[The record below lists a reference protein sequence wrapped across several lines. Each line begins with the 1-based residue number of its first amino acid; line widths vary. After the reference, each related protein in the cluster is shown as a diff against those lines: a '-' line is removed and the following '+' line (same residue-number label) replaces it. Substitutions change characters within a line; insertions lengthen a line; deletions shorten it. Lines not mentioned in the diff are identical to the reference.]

1 MEQGQFAYR
10 KKLEEARREMLDRQT
25 EVSTPTAAQQAEVQ
39 KEGLMRPRARPQEET
54 SGGFAGGMGG
64 ALLDTFQKKQKELAE
79 ATAAAEKARTAST
92 SASLGDSGLGVSEGS
107 TGRPTARPGSTTPRD
122 MSDAEILALTL
133 QAEAGGEGFD
143 GMIAAGSVIM
153 NRADSGNYGGSNVR
167 DVIMKPGQFSAWN
180 GVTGY
185 AGGEGAIDMDRL
197 KPTKA
202 ALKAAEQLLSG
213 QYEDVTG
220 GATHYYNPQV
230 ASPKWGGQAG
240 QGWTDIGNHRFGKA

>member
-1 MEQGQFAYR
+1 MEQGKFAYQQNLEAAR
-10 KKLEEARREMLDRQT
+10 KALLDRET
-25 EVSTPTAAQQAEVQ
+25 KSRIPDAAQQVEVQ
-39 KEGLMRPRARPQEET
+39 KEGLMRPRAQPKPE
-54 SGGFAGGMGG
+54 AGGLAQGMGM
-64 ALLDTFQKKQKELAE
+64 ALMESFQAKEE
-79 ATAAAEKARTAST
+79 AVADAEKARTRLT
-92 SASLGDSGLGVSEGS
+92 SSEMGDSGLGVSEGS

-153 NRADSGNYGGSNVR
+153 NRADSGNYGGNNVR

-230 ASPKWGGQAG
+230 ATPKWGGQAG
-240 QGWTDIGNHRFGKA
+240 KGWTDIGNHRFGKA

>member
-1 MEQGQFAYR
+1 MEQGKFAYQQNLEAAR
-10 KKLEEARREMLDRQT
+10 KALLDRET
-25 EVSTPTAAQQAEVQ
+25 KARVPDAAQQVEVQ
-39 KEGLMRPRARPQEET
+39 KEGLMRPRAQPKP
-54 SGGFAGGMGG
+54 AGGGMAQGMGMALMESFQAKEQAVADAENARTRLTSSEMGG
-64 ALLDTFQKKQKELAE
+64 
-79 ATAAAEKARTAST
+79 
-92 SASLGDSGLGVSEGS
+92 SGLGVSEGS
-107 TGRPTARPGSTTPRD
+107 TGRPTPRD
-122 MSDAEILALTL
+122 MGDAEILALTL

-143 GMIAAGSVIM
+143 GMLAAGSVIM
-153 NRADSGNYGGSNVR
+153 NRADSGNYGGNNVR

-220 GATHYYNPQV
+220 GATHYYNPAV

-240 QGWTDIGNHRFGKA
+240 KGWTDIGNHRFGKA

>member
-1 MEQGQFAYR
+1 MEQGKFAYQQNLEAAR
-10 KKLEEARREMLDRQT
+10 KAVLDRET
-25 EVSTPTAAQQAEVQ
+25 KARVPDASQQVEVQ
-39 KEGLMRPRARPQEET
+39 KEGLMRPRAQPKP
-54 SGGFAGGMGG
+54 AGGGMAQGMGM
-64 ALLDTFQKKQKELAE
+64 ALMESFQAKEQAV
-79 ATAAAEKARTAST
+79 ADAQKARTRLT
-92 SASLGDSGLGVSEGS
+92 SSEMGDSGLDTS
-107 TGRPTARPGSTTPRD
+107 GRPAARPGSSTPRD

-185 AGGEGAIDMDRL
+185 AGGEGAIDMNNL

-230 ASPKWGGQAG
+230 ATPKWGGQAG
-240 QGWTDIGNHRFGKA
+240 KGWTDIGNHRFGKA

>member
-25 EVSTPTAAQQAEVQ
+25 EISTPTAAQQVDVQ
-39 KEGLMRPRARPQEET
+39 KEGLMRPRARPQEQA

-64 ALLDTFQKKQKELAE
+64 ALLDTFQKKQKDIAE
-79 ATAAAEKARTAST
+79 SVAAAEKARTAST
-92 SASLGDSGLGVSEGS
+92 SAGLGGSGLGVSEGS
-107 TGRPTARPGSTTPRD
+107 TGRPTPRD

-185 AGGEGAIDMDRL
+185 AGGEGAIDMNNL

-240 QGWTDIGNHRFGKA
+240 KGWTDIGNHRFGKA

>member
-1 MEQGQFAYR
+1 MEQGKFAYR
-10 KKLEEARREMLDRQT
+10 QNLEAARKALLDSESASR
-25 EVSTPTAAQQAEVQ
+25 VPDASQQVQVQ
-39 KEGLMRPRARPQEET
+39 KEGLMRPRAQPKPE
-54 SGGFAGGMGG
+54 MGG
-64 ALLDTFQKKQKELAE
+64 AAKGMGMALMESFQAKEE
-79 ATAAAEKARTAST
+79 AVADAEKARAAPTPT
-92 SASLGDSGLGVSEGS
+92 QMGDSGLGLSEGS

-122 MSDAEILALTL
+122 MSDKEILALTL
-133 QAEAGGEGFD
+133 QAEAGGEGLD
-143 GMIAAGSVIM
+143 GMLAAGSVIM

-185 AGGEGAIDMDRL
+185 AGGEGAIDMNNL

-202 ALKAAEQLLSG
+202 ALRAAEQLLSG

-240 QGWTDIGNHRFGKA
+240 KGWTDIGNHRFGKA

>member
-1 MEQGQFAYR
+1 MEQGKFAYQQNLEAAR
-10 KKLEEARREMLDRQT
+10 KALLDRET
-25 EVSTPTAAQQAEVQ
+25 KARIPDASQQVEVQ
-39 KEGLMRPRARPQEET
+39 KEGLMRPRAQPKPAGGGMAQGMGMALMESFQAKEQAVADAQEARTRLTSSEMGGSGPDT
-54 SGGFAGGMGG
+54 SG
-64 ALLDTFQKKQKELAE
+64 
-79 ATAAAEKARTAST
+79 RPVAS
-92 SASLGDSGLGVSEGS
+92 
-107 TGRPTARPGSTTPRD
+107 PGSSTPRD

-153 NRADSGNYGGSNVR
+153 NRADSGNYGGNNVR

-230 ASPKWGGQAG
+230 ATPKWGGQAG
-240 QGWTDIGNHRFGKA
+240 KGWTDIGNHRFGKA

>member
-1 MEQGQFAYR
+1 MEQGKFAYR
-10 KKLEEARREMLDRQT
+10 QNLEAARKALLDS
-25 EVSTPTAAQQAEVQ
+25 ESAAGVPDASQQVQVQ
-39 KEGLMRPRARPQEET
+39 KEGLMRPRAQPKPEM
-54 SGGFAGGMGG
+54 GGTAKGMGM
-64 ALLDTFQKKQKELAE
+64 ALMESFQAKEEALAD
-79 ATAAAEKARTAST
+79 AEKARAAPTATEMGGSGPD
-92 SASLGDSGLGVSEGS
+92 ASGRPLKRLGD
-107 TGRPTARPGSTTPRD
+107 TAPVD
-122 MSDAEILALTL
+122 MNDVEILALTL
-133 QAEAGGEGFD
+133 QAEAAGEGFD
-143 GMIAAGSVIM
+143 GMLAAGSVIM
-153 NRADSGNYGGSNVR
+153 NRASSGNYGGSNVR

-185 AGGEGAIDMDRL
+185 AGGEGAIDMNNL

-213 QYEDVTG
+213 EYEDVTG

>member
-1 MEQGQFAYR
+1 MEQGKFAYQQNLEAAR
-10 KKLEEARREMLDRQT
+10 KALLDRET
-25 EVSTPTAAQQAEVQ
+25 KARIPDAAQQVEVQ
-39 KEGLMRPRARPQEET
+39 KEGLMRPRAQPKP
-54 SGGFAGGMGG
+54 AGGGMAQGMGM
-64 ALLDTFQKKQKELAE
+64 ALMESFQAKEQAVADAQE
-79 ATAAAEKARTAST
+79 ARTRLT
-92 SASLGDSGLGVSEGS
+92 SSEVGDSGLDTS
-107 TGRPTARPGSTTPRD
+107 GRPAARPGSSTPRD

-153 NRADSGNYGGSNVR
+153 NRADSGNYGGSSVR

-230 ASPKWGGQAG
+230 ATPKWGGQAG
-240 QGWTDIGNHRFGKA
+240 KGWTDIGNHRFGKA

>member
-1 MEQGQFAYR
+1 MEQGKFAYR
-10 KKLEEARREMLDRQT
+10 QNLEAARKALLDS
-25 EVSTPTAAQQAEVQ
+25 ESAAGVPDASQQVQVQ
-39 KEGLMRPRARPQEET
+39 KEGLMRPRAQPKPEM
-54 SGGFAGGMGG
+54 GGTAKGMGM
-64 ALLDTFQKKQKELAE
+64 ALMESFQAKEEALAD
-79 ATAAAEKARTAST
+79 AEKARAAPTATEMGGSGPD
-92 SASLGDSGLGVSEGS
+92 ASGRPLKRLGD
-107 TGRPTARPGSTTPRD
+107 TAPVD
-122 MSDAEILALTL
+122 MNDVEILALTL
-133 QAEAGGEGFD
+133 QAEAAGEGFD
-143 GMIAAGSVIM
+143 GMLAAGSVIM
-153 NRADSGNYGGSNVR
+153 NRASSGNYGGSNVR

-185 AGGEGAIDMDRL
+185 AGGEGAIDMNNL

>member
-1 MEQGQFAYR
+1 MEQGKFAYQQNLEAAR
-10 KKLEEARREMLDRQT
+10 KALLDRET
-25 EVSTPTAAQQAEVQ
+25 KTRIPDAAQQVEVQ
-39 KEGLMRPRARPQEET
+39 KEGLMRPRAQPKPE
-54 SGGFAGGMGG
+54 AGGLAQGMGM
-64 ALLDTFQKKQKELAE
+64 ALMESFQAKEE
-79 ATAAAEKARTAST
+79 AVADAQEARTRLT
-92 SASLGDSGLGVSEGS
+92 SSEMGDSGPDAS
-107 TGRPTARPGSTTPRD
+107 GRPAARPGSSTPRD

-153 NRADSGNYGGSNVR
+153 NRADSGNYGGNNVR

-230 ASPKWGGQAG
+230 ASPKWGGEAG
-240 QGWTDIGNHRFGKA
+240 KGWTDIGNHRFGKA

>member
-1 MEQGQFAYR
+1 MEQGKFAYR
-10 KKLEEARREMLDRQT
+10 QNLEAARKALLDS
-25 EVSTPTAAQQAEVQ
+25 ESAAGVPDASQQVQVQ
-39 KEGLMRPRARPQEET
+39 KEGLMRPRAQPKPEM
-54 SGGFAGGMGG
+54 GGTAKGMGM
-64 ALLDTFQKKQKELAE
+64 ALMESFQAKEEALAD
-79 ATAAAEKARTAST
+79 AEKARAAPTATEMGGSGPD
-92 SASLGDSGLGVSEGS
+92 ASGRPLKRLGD
-107 TGRPTARPGSTTPRD
+107 TAPVD
-122 MSDAEILALTL
+122 MNDVEILALTL
-133 QAEAGGEGFD
+133 QAEAAGEGFD
-143 GMIAAGSVIM
+143 GMLAAGSVIM
-153 NRADSGNYGGSNVR
+153 NRASSGNYGGSNVR

-240 QGWTDIGNHRFGKA
+240 KGWTDIGNHRFGKA

>member
-1 MEQGQFAYR
+1 MEQGKFAYR
-10 KKLEEARREMLDRQT
+10 QNLEAARKAVLDRET
-25 EVSTPTAAQQAEVQ
+25 KARVPDATQQVEVQ
-39 KEGLMRPRARPQEET
+39 KEGLMRPRAQPKP
-54 SGGFAGGMGG
+54 AGGGMAQGMGMALMESFQAKEQAVADAENARTRLTSSEMGG
-64 ALLDTFQKKQKELAE
+64 
-79 ATAAAEKARTAST
+79 
-92 SASLGDSGLGVSEGS
+92 SGLGVSEGS
-107 TGRPTARPGSTTPRD
+107 TGRPTPRD
-122 MSDAEILALTL
+122 MGDAEILALTL

-143 GMIAAGSVIM
+143 GMLAAGSVIM
-153 NRADSGNYGGSNVR
+153 NRADSGNYGGNNVR

-220 GATHYYNPQV
+220 GATHYYNPAV

-240 QGWTDIGNHRFGKA
+240 KGWTDIGNHRFGKA

>member
-1 MEQGQFAYR
+1 MEQGKFAYR
-10 KKLEEARREMLDRQT
+10 QNLEAARKALLDSESASR
-25 EVSTPTAAQQAEVQ
+25 VPDASQQVQVQ
-39 KEGLMRPRARPQEET
+39 KEGLMRPRAQPKPEM
-54 SGGFAGGMGG
+54 GGTAKGMGM
-64 ALLDTFQKKQKELAE
+64 ALMESFQAKEEALAD
-79 ATAAAEKARTAST
+79 AEKARAAPTATEMGS
-92 SASLGDSGLGVSEGS
+92 SGPEAS
-107 TGRPTARPGSTTPRD
+107 GRPAARPGSSTPRD

-143 GMIAAGSVIM
+143 GMLAAGSVIM
-153 NRADSGNYGGSNVR
+153 NRADSGNYGGNNVR

-230 ASPKWGGQAG
+230 ATPKWGGQAG
-240 QGWTDIGNHRFGKA
+240 KGWTDIGNHRFGKA